1 MEKVSRS
8 APHGSWPSPLSAAGL
23 AVAGTRIDGARFTAD
38 AIWWSESVP
47 AERGR
52 MRVMRQEADG
62 AAQEVL
68 GAPWS
73 ARSRVHEYGGGAWTV
88 DHDGTL
94 LFVDGEDQRV
104 HRLDPGSD
112 APAPLTAPGP
122 RYGGLRVQQGRLFAV
137 REDLR
142 PDPHERAIV
151 EIPLDGSA
159 AEDDVA
165 IVEVHGGSGFFAHP
179 SLSPDGARLA
189 FVHWTANR
197 MPWDDAI
204 GVIADLGGGH
214 RIIPS
219 RAALQPEWL
228 SDDELLFADDAT
240 GRWNLHRARL
250 DDRPA
255 PGNQIRPAIRED
267 FALADADTGG
277 GLWVL
282 GQRWFRILEDGR
294 VLAVRTNGS
303 DSLVLID
310 SDGALIRDIDVPFD
324 ADLSLEDAQ
333 GARVLITGQGRRV
346 TPGLWELDI
355 DAGTARA
362 VRGGDPVDP
371 AWVPGARPV
380 TFDGPHGPV
389 HAFDHAP
396 ANPGVDADP
405 GALPPYIVQVHGG
418 PTAHAS
424 GAQAGWITYFTSRG
438 IGVLEVNYGGST
450 GYGRAYRERLD
461 GQWGIVDVDDVLSA
475 AQGLAEA
482 GIADPSRIAIRG
494 GSAGGWTVLSALVRG
509 GAFAAGID
517 RYGVVDLRLLAEET
531 HDFERSYLDG
541 LVGPLPEAEQTYI
554 DRSPLTHADRID
566 VPVLILQGADDAV
579 VPPSQS
585 EAIRDALA
593 ARGVPHEYLL
603 FPGEGHGF
611 RQADTIIA
619 AAEAELRFLGDV
631 FGFEPAV

>member
-1 MEKVSRS
+1 MS
-8 APHGSWPSPLSAAGL
+8 AAYGSWPSPLSAADL
-23 AVAGTRIDGARFTAD
+23 ATAGIRIDGARYAAD
-38 AIWWSESVP
+38 GIHWSESVP
-47 AERGR
+47 HERGR
-52 MRVMRQEADG
+52 MRVLRLDPEDG
-62 AAQEVL
+62 VQEVL
-68 GAPWS
+68 PAPWS

-88 DHDGTL
+88 ADDGTL
-94 LFVDGEDQRV
+94 FFVDGEDQRV
-104 HRLDPGSD
+104 RRWDRGAD
-112 APAPLTAPGP
+112 APVPLTAPGP
-122 RYGGLRVQQGRLFAV
+122 QYGGLRLQQGRLFAV

-151 EIPLDGSA
+151 EIPVDGAA
-159 AEDDVA
+159 AEDDGA
-165 IVEVHGGSGFFAHP
+165 IRAVYSGSGFFAHP

-189 FVHWTANR
+189 FVHWSESR
-197 MPWDDAI
+197 MPWDNAT
-204 GVIADLGGGH
+204 GVIADLDGGH
-214 RIIPS
+214 RLIPS

-228 SDDELLFADDAT
+228 SDDEVLFADDGT

-250 DDRPA
+250 DHRPA
-255 PGNQIRPAIRED
+255 PSDQIRPAIRDE
-267 FALADADTGG
+267 FAVADADTGG

-282 GQRWFRILEDGR
+282 GQRWFRILDDGR
-294 VLAVRTNGS
+294 ILAVRTNGS
-303 DSLVLID
+303 DSLALLD
-310 SDGALIRDIDVPFD
+310 RDGTVIRELEVPFD
-324 ADLSLEDAQ
+324 ADLSLEDSR
-333 GARVLITGQGRRV
+333 GSRVLITGQGRRV

-362 VRGGDPVDP
+362 IRGGDPVDP
-371 AWVPGARPV
+371 AWVRGARPV

-396 ANPGVDADP
+396 ANPDVTPDA

-418 PTAHAS
+418 PTAHAA

-450 GYGRAYRERLD
+450 GYGRAYRKRLD
-461 GQWGIVDVDDVLSA
+461 GAWGVVDVDDVLAA
-475 AQGLAEA
+475 AQGLADA
-482 GIADPSRIAIRG
+482 GLADPRRIAIRG

-509 GAFAAGID
+509 GVFAAGID
-517 RYGVVDLRLLAEET
+517 RYGVADLRLLAAET
-531 HDFERSYLDG
+531 HDFERHYLDG

-593 ARGVPHEYLL
+593 ARGVRHDYLL

-611 RQADTIIA
+611 RQAETIIA
-619 AAEAELRFLGDV
+619 AAEAELRFLGEV
-631 FGFEPAV
+631 FGFEPTP